1 MECVCVHVFV
11 CAFVC
16 VYVWSLG
23 VKSTVYV
30 WAHPTR
36 STLTRSCSSY
46 TRSTR
51 VCVCVC
57 VHLCVPVRV
66 HVHVC
71 VWAKVISSECVM
83 GRIPC

>member
-1 MECVCVHVFV
+1 MCGLIPQDQLLRDHAVHIRDQ
-11 CAFVC
+11 
-16 VYVWSLG
+16 L
-23 VKSTVYV
+23 
-30 WAHPTR
+30 
-36 STLTRSCSSY
+36 
-46 TRSTR
+46 

-83 GRIPC
+83 GRGEFLVRYHSYSTSIYL